1 MANSL
6 DEVTGPVNDAGRDVH
21 VIDKQLP
28 VEVGFGSTLFQIALW
43 VVGPVLVLLFVLLL
57 GSTMTNPLLVGVVG
71 CLVGILPG
79 VIFIFYEDIST
90 QLFPEVRTAY
100 SG

>member
-28 VEVGFGSTLFQIALW
+28 VEVGFGSTLFQIAF
-43 VVGPVLVLLFVLLL
+43 VGSWS
-57 GSTMTNPLLVGVVG
+57 G
-71 CLVGILPG
+71 VGI
-79 VIFIFYEDIST
+79 VICAVI
-90 QLFPEVRTAY
+90 
-100 SG
+100 G

>member
-57 GSTMTNPLLVGVVG
+57 GSTFALTLLKVVFN
-71 CLVGILPG
+71 CA
-79 VIFIFYEDIST
+79 SN
-90 QLFPEVRTAY
+90 
-100 SG
+100 

>member
-1 MANSL
+1 MANLL

-43 VVGPVLVLLFVLLL
+43 TVGACIGIVV
-57 GSTMTNPLLVGVVG
+57 
-71 CLVGILPG
+71 CA
-79 VIFIFYEDIST
+79 DI
-90 QLFPEVRTAY
+90 
-100 SG
+100 G

>member
-28 VEVGFGSTLFQIALW
+28 VEVG
-43 VVGPVLVLLFVLLL
+43 LVQPFSRLLC
-57 GSTMTNPLLVGVVG
+57 G
-71 CLVGILPG
+71 
-79 VIFIFYEDIST
+79 
-90 QLFPEVRTAY
+90 
-100 SG
+100 

>member
-43 VVGPVLVLLFVLLL
+43 
-57 GSTMTNPLLVGVVG
+57 GSWSS
-71 CLVGILPG
+71 VGI
-79 VIFIFYEDIST
+79 VICAVI
-90 QLFPEVRTAY
+90 
-100 SG
+100 G

>member
-28 VEVGFGSTLFQIALW
+28 VEVGLVQPFSDCFVGSWSGIGI
-43 VVGPVLVLLFVLLL
+43 VV
-57 GSTMTNPLLVGVVG
+57 
-71 CLVGILPG
+71 CD
-79 VIFIFYEDIST
+79 VI
-90 QLFPEVRTAY
+90 
-100 SG
+100 G